1 MEKSLVRRTRSTTWS
16 TTSPQS
22 SDPSNWWR
30 TAHGFPALVMVGCW
44 PLGAK
49 EIIVNIIS
57 LKRRRDTNLKC
68 MFSFVA
74 SSATHVRAMN
84 SWKIKPGREAISEG
98 TRCSWR
104 QEQREL
110 PGDPIT
116 KKCRKRLCCH
126 PSQASDQWH
135 GDTHHWWTRC
145 LDSMLNTA
153 RYKATMIFVSRN
165 ALLMV
170 LFGTGEVEL

>member
-22 SDPSNWWR
+22 SDPSSWWR
-30 TAHGFPALVMVGCW
+30 TVHGSPSLVMVGCW

-49 EIIVNIIS
+49 EIIVNICQHYFLEKKARYKSEMHVLFRCILCNTRKGDEQLEDQTWQRS
-57 LKRRRDTNLKC
+57 DLRGNALQLK
-68 MFSFVA
+68 
-74 SSATHVRAMN
+74 ATAAGIAWGSHY
-84 SWKIKPGREAISEG
+84 
-98 TRCSWR
+98 
-104 QEQREL
+104 
-110 PGDPIT
+110 
-116 KKCRKRLCCH
+116 KKCIRRH

-135 GDTHHWWTRC
+135 GDTHHGWTRC

-153 RYKATMIFVSRN
+153 RYKVTTIFASRR
-165 ALLMV
+165 ALLIV